1 MLKNKIL
8 KKSQLVKKKKKLG
21 STKYRPSQS
30 CLKQITI
37 NYEVKSPI
45 NQILKYKIRERS
57 INFK

>member
-1 MLKNKIL
+1 MLKNKIK
-8 KKSQLVKKKKKLG
+8 KKSISKKKKKLG

-45 NQILKYKIRERS
+45 NQILKYKIRKRS

>member
-1 MLKNKIL
+1 MLKNKIK
-8 KKSQLVKKKKKLG
+8 KKSISKKKKLG

-45 NQILKYKIRERS
+45 NQILKYKIRKRS

>member
-1 MLKNKIL
+1 MLKNKIKK
-8 KKSQLVKKKKKLG
+8 KKSISKKKLG

>member
-1 MLKNKIL
+1 MLKNKIK
-8 KKSQLVKKKKKLG
+8 KKSQLVKKKKLG